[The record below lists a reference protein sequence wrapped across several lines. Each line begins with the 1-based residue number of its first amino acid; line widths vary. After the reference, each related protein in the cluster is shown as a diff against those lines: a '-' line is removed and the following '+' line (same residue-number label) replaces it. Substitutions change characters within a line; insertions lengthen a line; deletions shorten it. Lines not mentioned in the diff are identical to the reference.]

1 MFISQTTYSEDS
13 IYKRQ
18 NCNLKLK
25 SSFTNCESD
34 NSGKNHCRNPV
45 QTQETVYCELSRSQ
59 RNEASFKAKAK
70 RPTTKNKTKC
80 RKQRKSNS
88 CLRGHRKIVQTRKDI
103 YYSSKQNGKNGFVIV
118 SQRINFYSLSFQ
130 IAVYLT
136 HFFCYCFLIKFLKR
150 YLSCGFITSNCKS
163 RISIDPC

>member
-59 RNEASFKAKAK
+59 RNEASFEAKAK
-70 RPTTKNKTKC
+70 RPTTKNKTK
-80 RKQRKSNS
+80 RKKQRKSSS
-88 CLRGHRKIVQTRKDI
+88 CLRGHRKIVQTRK
-103 YYSSKQNGKNGFVIV
+103 
-118 SQRINFYSLSFQ
+118 R
-130 IAVYLT
+130 
-136 HFFCYCFLIKFLKR
+136 KFLLKR
-150 YLSCGFITSNCKS
+150 LYQKQPIPQDEDQSNYECY
-163 RISIDPC
+163 RIIFPRPLYCCVSIKTVNNQTLRVLYC